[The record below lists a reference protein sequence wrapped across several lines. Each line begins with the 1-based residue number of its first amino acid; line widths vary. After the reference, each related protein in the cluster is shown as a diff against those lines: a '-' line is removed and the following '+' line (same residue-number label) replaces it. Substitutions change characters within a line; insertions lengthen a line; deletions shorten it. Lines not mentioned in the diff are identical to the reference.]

1 MTRPGPADLPDLDA
15 ILAAHRRIAPSIVRT
30 PVVRHPALDE
40 LVGTEVHLKCE
51 SMQRGGSFKL
61 RGATNAVLSLSDD
74 EAAAGVA
81 AHSSGN
87 HATALALAAAAR
99 GIPAHLVMPVDAPT
113 AKREAVL
120 AAGGRIIDCART
132 LEARASTLAQ
142 VLADTGAHEV
152 HPYDDPRVIAGAATA
167 AVELLEDVPD
177 LDLLISPVSGGGLL
191 SGTALAAA
199 ALAPDCQVWGAEPAG
214 ADDAHRSLLAGRR
227 LAGTGPGTIAD
238 GLRAELSDRTF
249 AAIRAH
255 VSGIVTVTDDEI
267 VDAMRILFT
276 VAKLVV
282 EASGA
287 TSLAGLRALPQR
299 LPPKVGVIVSGGN
312 LDLGRLPFVG

>member
-1 MTRPGPADLPDLDA
+1 VTRPEPLALPDLDD
-15 ILAAHRRIAPSIVRT
+15 ILAAHQRIAGSIVRT
-30 PVVRHPALDE
+30 PVLHHPELDE
-40 LVGTEVHLKCE
+40 LVGSEVHLKCE

-99 GIPAHLVMPVDAPT
+99 GIPAFLVMPVDAPA
-113 AKREAVL
+113 AKRDAVR
-120 AAGGRIIDCART
+120 AAGGKVIDCAPT
-132 LEARASTLAQ
+132 LAARAEALAQ

-152 HPYDDPRVIAGAATA
+152 HPYDDPRVIAGAGTA
-167 AVELLEDVPD
+167 AVELLADVPD
-177 LDLLISPVSGGGLL
+177 LDLVIAPVSGGGLL
-191 SGTALAAA
+191 SGTAIATA
-199 ALAPDCQVWGAEPAG
+199 ALAPGRQVWGAEPAG

-227 LAGTGPGTIAD
+227 LAGTRPDTIAD

-287 TSLAGLRALPQR
+287 TGLAGLRALPQR
-299 LPPKVGVIVSGGN
+299 LPPKAGVIVSGGN
-312 LDLGRLPFVG
+312 LDLGRLPFVQ

>member
-1 MTRPGPADLPDLDA
+1 MTPPGPADLPDFDA
-15 ILAAHRRIAPSIVRT
+15 ILAAHRRIASSIVRT
-30 PVVRHPALDE
+30 PVVRHPGLDE
-40 LVGTEVHLKCE
+40 LVGAEVHLKCE

-61 RGATNAVLSLSDD
+61 RGATNAVLSLSDE

-99 GIPAHLVMPVDAPT
+99 GIPAYLVMPVDAPR
-113 AKREAVL
+113 AKRDAVV
-120 AAGGRIIDCART
+120 AAGGRIVDCAPT
-132 LEARASTLAQ
+132 LAARASTLAQ

-167 AVELLEDVPD
+167 VVELLEDVPD
-177 LDLLISPVSGGGLL
+177 LDLVLAPVSGGGLL
-191 SGTALAAA
+191 SGTAIAAA
-199 ALAPDCQVWGAEPAG
+199 ALAPGCQVWGAEPAG

-227 LAGTGPGTIAD
+227 LTGTGPGTIAD

-287 TSLAGLRALPQR
+287 TSLAGLRALPQQ
-299 LPPKVGVIVSGGN
+299 LPPKAGVIVSGGN
-312 LDLGRLPFVG
+312 LDLGRLPFVE